1 MIVWHSRRNK
11 VRKNHVLLGLS
22 LLAIVGLLTGCGP
35 AATETVPADAV
46 PIVAQAEDTVV
57 AEGLVEPARWS
68 ELRFDAGGR
77 VIEVLVDAG
86 DAVAESDL
94 LLRIDPTDEELAV
107 LRAQAA
113 LALAEAQL
121 SQAQAGARPEEIAV
135 TEAQLEAAEA
145 ALAEAAAHRGRL
157 AGGEAEADVAA
168 AQAALAGA
176 LAEQKQTENLHER
189 TLECFTFKWSG
200 ERRTIC
206 PALGRPEEYAR
217 YAWETAGDNLSA
229 AEMQLAATQNQAQ
242 ARVRDADAGVW
253 AAAAQ
258 RDALQARLELQQ
270 AGSQAERIAA
280 AEAEVTQAEAALA
293 AAEAALERT
302 AIRAPF
308 DGVVAEVSVEV
319 GDTATA
325 GQVLVVVAT
334 LDQLWV
340 RTEDLTE
347 LDVVHVVVGQSVVVT
362 LDALPDQSLAGRV
375 ARVDRQSEDYRG
387 DVTYPVFVTLDEGVD
402 QMRWGMTALVE
413 IDVR

>member
-1 MIVWHSRRNK
+1 VK
-11 VRKNHVLLGLS
+11 KNHVLLGLS
-22 LLAIVGLLTGCGP
+22 LLAVAGLLAGCGP

-46 PIVAQAEDTVV
+46 PVVAQAEDTVI

-77 VIEVLVDAG
+77 VVEVLVDAG
-86 DAVAESDL
+86 DAVSAGDL

-107 LRAQAA
+107 LQAQAA

-145 ALAEAAAHRGRL
+145 ALAEAAAQQGRL
-157 AGGEAEADVAA
+157 AGGEAQADVAA

-176 LAEQKQTENLHER
+176 LAEEKQTDNQHRR
-189 TLECFTFKWSG
+189 TLKCFTFKIPG
-200 ERRTIC
+200 EGKHTIC

-217 YAWETAGDNLSA
+217 YAWETAQDNLTA
-229 AEMQLAATQNQAQ
+229 AQAQLAATQNQAA

-280 AEAEVTQAEAALA
+280 AEAGVAQAEADLA
-293 AAEAALERT
+293 AAQAALERT

-325 GQVLVVVAT
+325 GQVLIVVAM

-347 LDVVHVVVGQSVVVT
+347 LDVVHVAVGQPVVVT
-362 LDALPDQSLAGRV
+362 LDALPDRSLAGHV
-375 ARVDRQSEDYRG
+375 ARVDRQAEDYRG
-387 DVTYPVFVTLDEGVD
+387 DVTYPVFVALEEGAEA
-402 QMRWGMTALVE
+402 MRWGMTALVE
-413 IDVR
+413 IDVH